1 MSRDPNDRKAFRA
14 CLRRRALVRMPRLD
28 GPLLRDFEDISTPD
42 ETKVGDFVS
51 LQEKLDAFKADF
63 EGKKAPPEVVAVM
76 HKATADLIASG
87 QADRA
92 LKAGWRAP
100 KFALQDAHGVVV
112 RSTDLLAKG
121 SLVLTFYRGVWC
133 PYCNMDLQAIEAA
146 AAEIRA
152 LGASLVAISPQTA
165 PNRRKSERENA
176 LSFPILSDHG
186 NSVANEFGL
195 RYRLPDD
202 LIAVYKGFGNDL
214 AVGNGEE
221 SWTLPMPARYV
232 IGTDGVIAYAEVNP
246 DYTRRPDP
254 SELLPVLLRFQTD
267 AAA

>member
-1 MSRDPNDRKAFRA
+1 M
-14 CLRRRALVRMPRLD
+14 
-28 GPLLRDFEDISTPD
+28 
-42 ETKVGDFVS
+42 S
-51 LQEKLDAFKADF
+51 LQDKLDAFKADF
-63 EGKKAPPEVVAVM
+63 EGKKAPPEVVSVM

-87 QADRA
+87 QAERT
-92 LKAGWRAP
+92 LKVGARAP
-100 KFALQDAHGVVV
+100 IFGLPNAQGELV
-112 RSTDLLAKG
+112 RSADLLARG
-121 SLVLTFYRGVWC
+121 PLVLTFYRGIWC

-165 PNRRKSERENA
+165 PNRRRSERENA

-195 RYRLPDD
+195 RFRLPDD

-214 AVGNGEE
+214 TVGNGED

-232 IGTDGVIAYAEVNP
+232 IETDGVIAYAEVNP

-254 SELLPVLLRFQTD
+254 SELLPVLRRLRTS

>member
-1 MSRDPNDRKAFRA
+1 M
-14 CLRRRALVRMPRLD
+14 
-28 GPLLRDFEDISTPD
+28 
-42 ETKVGDFVS
+42 S
-51 LQEKLDAFKADF
+51 LQDKLDAFRADF

-87 QADRA
+87 QAERT
-92 LKAGWRAP
+92 LKVGARAP
-100 KFALQDAHGVVV
+100 IFALPNAHGELV
-112 RSTDLLAKG
+112 RSADLLARG
-121 SLVLTFYRGVWC
+121 PLVLTFYRGIWC

-146 AAEIRA
+146 AGEVRA

-165 PNRRKSERENA
+165 PNRRRSERENA

-195 RYRLPDD
+195 RFRLPDD

-214 AVGNGEE
+214 TVGNGED

-254 SELLPVLLRFQTD
+254 SELLPVLRRLRTS

>member
-1 MSRDPNDRKAFRA
+1 M
-14 CLRRRALVRMPRLD
+14 
-28 GPLLRDFEDISTPD
+28 
-42 ETKVGDFVS
+42 S
-51 LQEKLDAFKADF
+51 LQDKLDAFKADF
-63 EGKKAPPEVVAVM
+63 VGKKAAPAHIVAIM
-76 HKATADLIASG
+76 HKATADLIATG

-92 LKAGWRAP
+92 LKAGAIAP
-100 KFALQDAHGVVV
+100 KLELPDAHGKMV
-112 RSTDLLAKG
+112 SSAGLLAKG
-121 SLVLTFYRGVWC
+121 PLVVTFYRGVWC
-133 PYCNMDLQAIEAA
+133 PYCNMDLQAIEEAA
-146 AAEIRA
+146 DEIRA

-186 NSVANEFGL
+186 NAVANAFGL
-195 RYRLPDD
+195 RFRLPDD

-214 AVGNGEE
+214 AIGNGED

-254 SELLPVLLRFQTD
+254 SELLPVLRRLRT
-267 AAA
+267 AAAA

>member
-1 MSRDPNDRKAFRA
+1 M
-14 CLRRRALVRMPRLD
+14 
-28 GPLLRDFEDISTPD
+28 
-42 ETKVGDFVS
+42 S
-51 LQEKLDAFKADF
+51 LQDKLDAFKADF

-87 QADRA
+87 QAARTFKVGA
-92 LKAGWRAP
+92 RAP
-100 KFALQDAHGVVV
+100 IFALPNAHGELV
-112 RSTDLLAKG
+112 RSADLLARG
-121 SLVLTFYRGVWC
+121 PLVVTFYRGIWC

-146 AAEIRA
+146 AEEIRA

-195 RYRLPDD
+195 RFRLPDD

-214 AVGNGEE
+214 TVGNGED

-232 IGTDGVIAYAEVNP
+232 IGNDGVIAYAEVNP

-254 SELLPVLLRFQTD
+254 SELLPVLLRLRTD

>member
-1 MSRDPNDRKAFRA
+1 MENP
-14 CLRRRALVRMPRLD
+14 M
-28 GPLLRDFEDISTPD
+28 
-42 ETKVGDFVS
+42 S

-63 EGKKAPPEVVAVM
+63 EGKKAPPHVVAIM
-76 HKATADLIASG
+76 HKATGDLIASG

-100 KFALQDAHGVVV
+100 KFALPDAHGVVV

-121 SLVLTFYRGVWC
+121 PLVLTFYRGIWC
-133 PYCNMDLQAIEAA
+133 PYCNMDLQAIEAT

-202 LIAVYKGFGNDL
+202 LIAVYKSFGNDL
-214 AVGNGEE
+214 TIGNGED

-232 IGTDGVIAYAEVNP
+232 IGTDSIIAYAEVNP

-254 SELLPVLLRFQTD
+254 SELLPVLRRLRTD

>member
-1 MSRDPNDRKAFRA
+1 MFA
-14 CLRRRALVRMPRLD
+14 RRAARSLKQRAQLAGVVSSPAVTHRLD
-28 GPLLRDFEDISTPD
+28 RASPRNGAKTARRSPALRLRGRGRNPLY
-42 ETKVGDFVS
+42 
-51 LQEKLDAFKADF
+51 A
-63 EGKKAPPEVVAVM
+63 
-76 HKATADLIASG
+76 ATA
-87 QADRA
+87 
-92 LKAGWRAP
+92 
-100 KFALQDAHGVVV
+100 H
-112 RSTDLLAKG
+112 
-121 SLVLTFYRGVWC
+121 
-133 PYCNMDLQAIEAA
+133 
-146 AAEIRA
+146 EIRA

-214 AVGNGEE
+214 AIGNGED

-232 IGTDGVIAYAEVNP
+232 IGADGVIAYAEVNP

-254 SELLPVLLRFQTD
+254 SELLPVLRRLRTV

>member
-1 MSRDPNDRKAFRA
+1 MSEARVTTSQFEEIDMALQDR
-14 CLRRRALVRMPRLD
+14 
-28 GPLLRDFEDISTPD
+28 
-42 ETKVGDFVS
+42 
-51 LQEKLDAFKADF
+51 LDAFKTDF
-63 EGKKAPPEVVAVM
+63 ETNKAPASVVAIM

-92 LKAGWRAP
+92 LKAGAAAP
-100 KFALQDAHGVVV
+100 AFELPDAHGNLM
-112 RSTDLLAKG
+112 RSAALLARG
-121 SLVLTFYRGVWC
+121 PLVITFYRGVWC
-133 PYCNMDLQAIEAA
+133 PYCNMDLQALEDAA
-146 AAEIRA
+146 DEIRA

-186 NSVANEFGL
+186 NALADKFGL
-195 RYRLPDD
+195 RFGLPDD

-214 AVGNGEE
+214 AVGNGEP

-232 IGTDGVIAYAEVNP
+232 VDSNGVIAYAEVSA
-246 DYTRRPDP
+246 DYTKRPDP
-254 SELLPVLLRFQTD
+254 SELFPVLRRLQRG

>member
-1 MSRDPNDRKAFRA
+1 M
-14 CLRRRALVRMPRLD
+14 
-28 GPLLRDFEDISTPD
+28 
-42 ETKVGDFVS
+42 S
-51 LQEKLDAFKADF
+51 LQDKLDAFKADF
-63 EGKKAPPEVVAVM
+63 EGKKAPREVVAVM

-87 QADRA
+87 QAERT
-92 LKAGWRAP
+92 LKVGARAP
-100 KFALQDAHGVVV
+100 IFALPNAQGELV
-112 RSTDLLAKG
+112 RSTDLLARG
-121 SLVLTFYRGVWC
+121 PLVLTFYRGIWC

-165 PNRRKSERENA
+165 PNRRKSEGENA

-195 RYRLPDD
+195 RFRLPDD

-214 AVGNGEE
+214 TVGNGED

-232 IGTDGVIAYAEVNP
+232 IGTDGLIAYAEVNP

-254 SELLPVLLRFQTD
+254 SELLPVLRRLRTS

>member
-1 MSRDPNDRKAFRA
+1 M
-14 CLRRRALVRMPRLD
+14 
-28 GPLLRDFEDISTPD
+28 
-42 ETKVGDFVS
+42 S
-51 LQEKLDAFKADF
+51 LQDKLDAFKAEF
-63 EGKKAPPEVVAVM
+63 EGKKAPPAAVAVM

-87 QADRA
+87 QTDRA
-92 LKAGWRAP
+92 LNAGDRAP
-100 KFALQDAHGVVV
+100 KFALPDAHGQTL
-112 RSTDLLAKG
+112 RSADLIADG
-121 SLVLTFYRGVWC
+121 PLVLTFYRGVWC

-146 AAEIRA
+146 ANDMRA

-186 NSVANEFGL
+186 NAVAHKFGL
-195 RYRLPDD
+195 RFRLPDD

-214 AVGNGEE
+214 TIGNGEG

-232 IGTDGVIAYAEVNP
+232 IGTDGILAYAEVNP

-254 SELLPVLLRFQTD
+254 AELLPVLRRLRTD

>member
-1 MSRDPNDRKAFRA
+1 M
-14 CLRRRALVRMPRLD
+14 
-28 GPLLRDFEDISTPD
+28 
-42 ETKVGDFVS
+42 S
-51 LQEKLDAFKADF
+51 LQDKLDAFKADF
-63 EGKKAPPEVVAVM
+63 EGRKAPANVVEIM
-76 HKATADLIASG
+76 HKATANLIASG

-92 LKAGWRAP
+92 LKTGGRAP
-100 KFALQDAHGVVV
+100 KFTLPDTHGRLV
-112 RSTDLLAKG
+112 SSADLLARG
-121 SLVLTFYRGVWC
+121 PLVLTFYRGIWC

-146 AAEIRA
+146 ADEIRA

-165 PNRRKSERENA
+165 PNRRKSERENE

-186 NSVANEFGL
+186 NAVADEFGL
-195 RYRLPDD
+195 RYRLPDE

-214 AVGNGEE
+214 TIGNGED

-232 IGTDGVIAYAEVNP
+232 IGTDGVVAYAEVNP

-254 SELLPVLLRFQTD
+254 SELLPPLQRLRTH

>member
-1 MSRDPNDRKAFRA
+1 M
-14 CLRRRALVRMPRLD
+14 
-28 GPLLRDFEDISTPD
+28 
-42 ETKVGDFVS
+42 S
-51 LQEKLDAFKADF
+51 LQDKLDAFKADF

-87 QADRA
+87 QAART
-92 LKAGWRAP
+92 LKVGARAP
-100 KFALQDAHGVVV
+100 IFALPNAHGELV
-112 RSTDLLAKG
+112 RSADLLARG
-121 SLVLTFYRGVWC
+121 PLVLTFYRGIWC

-146 AAEIRA
+146 AEEIRA

-165 PNRRKSERENA
+165 PNRRRSERENA

-195 RYRLPDD
+195 RFRLPDD

-214 AVGNGEE
+214 TVGNGED

-232 IGTDGVIAYAEVNP
+232 IGNDGVIAYAEVNP

-254 SELLPVLLRFQTD
+254 SELLPVLLRLRTH